1 MTDCPE
7 EALVALLDRIGNECE
22 RAYNLTRL
30 LFKVA
35 IGCAIFVYFTH
46 DSLLSSVLS
55 DSQHIWLI
63 ILFIVVAFWIRRCG
77 ELYGKT
83 ASMLND
89 PVADQYGGTLPLDE
103 NIVFKTTSLINL
115 QLKELYENHGIIIKS
130 PIHLNIPGNLELYYA
145 YKKAHPD
152 ELPINAMVL
161 TKENRK
167 QMLSIGEWT
176 EGE

>member
-1 MTDCPE
+1 
-7 EALVALLDRIGNECE
+7 
-22 RAYNLTRL
+22 
-30 LFKVA
+30 
-35 IGCAIFVYFTH
+35 
-46 DSLLSSVLS
+46 
-55 DSQHIWLI
+55 
-63 ILFIVVAFWIRRCG
+63 
-77 ELYGKT
+77 
-83 ASMLND
+83 MLND